1 MSAEPEEIVR
11 LRKELE
17 DVRLVAEK
25 AEDAKLVAEKKLEEA
40 KLDTNDANSR
50 AAAAEK
56 LAADAMSALMAAR
69 VLPPAPP
76 RRRLPQQLSLI
87 EGPGFSV
94 VSPSKGS
101 GIFLQNN
108 LVSFTMNAEPHLDSL
123 RDLTSASSLQSLSEI
138 SPASL
143 LSEENLYDLATKFT
157 PEWVESTSRSSTSK
171 GAKSAKTLFCKGA
184 SPPVMPN
191 FKALPWGCMP
201 ELLTSSRNFHPGFNG
216 EVKSAISRGES
227 SPKMFDELLTY
238 VFLDT
243 AASLFGDVPAG
254 HRRFF
259 SYPPV
264 GFGLAAFPHVGYL
277 VAVEWIG
284 KLYVSVVSQPFFLGS
299 PEHKAAIA
307 ALPDRDYSDDVVDL
321 NLGNVR
327 VQSWSAMEPA
337 GLAGTAS
344 DSPGSSPPSVLWS
357 DESSRGPDGSN
368 IFFKIVLC
376 SAFGPAYFERM
387 FEAYGSLAEAFDK
400 DRESDPPPASLV
412 PARLLFGAGEVC
424 VTMPWVDGRDAAE
437 ADLAKDGCAV
447 QPVAEAIAWLARRG
461 LVYVDLRA
469 PNVRIA
475 EEGEEEEEEAGAAG
489 AAGAGSAAAATS
501 QASRRRVV
509 LIDYDDLKVA
519 AITQGSGSGSG
530 SKLRPCSF
538 SALMDELAD
547 ADAPWAKRD
556 QPGGLPAVLDA
567 VEALLGGP

>member
-1 MSAEPEEIVR
+1 MSAESEQIVR
-11 LRKELE
+11 LEKALE
-17 DVRLVAEK
+17 DVKLAAEK
-25 AEDAKLVAEKKLEEA
+25 ALEEVKLAAA
-40 KLDTNDANSR
+40 KDINDANTR

-56 LAADAMSALMAAR
+56 RAADTMSAFLAA
-69 VLPPAPP
+69 VPPPAPP
-76 RRRLPQQLSLI
+76 RRLPKQLSLI
-87 EGPGFSV
+87 EGLSFRV
-94 VSPSKGS
+94 VSPSKGN
-101 GIFLQNN
+101 GILLQSN

-123 RDLTSASSLQSLSEI
+123 RGLTSASSLQSLSDN

-143 LSEENLYDLATKFT
+143 LSEENLYELATKFT
-157 PEWVESTSRSSTSK
+157 PEWVKATSKSSSPK
-171 GAKSAKTLFCKGA
+171 GAKTARTLFCEGA
-184 SPPVMPN
+184 TPPDLPN

-238 VFLDT
+238 VFLGT
-243 AASLFGDVPAG
+243 AASLFANVPAG

-284 KLYVSVVSQPFFLGS
+284 KLFVSVVSQPFFLGS
-299 PEHKAAIA
+299 PEHEAAIV
-307 ALPDRDYSDDVVDL
+307 ALPDRDYRGDVVDL
-321 NLGNVR
+321 NLGDVR
-327 VQSWSAMEPA
+327 VMSWSATESA
-337 GLAGTAS
+337 GLAGTAP
-344 DSPGSSPPSVLWS
+344 DSAALPPSVLWS
-357 DESSRGPDGSN
+357 DESSRGPEGSH

-376 SAFGPAYFERM
+376 SAYEPVFFERM

-400 DRESDPPPASLV
+400 DKVSDPPPASLV

-424 VTMPWVDGRDAAE
+424 VTMPWVGGRDAVE

-447 QPVAEAIAWLARRG
+447 QPVAEAVAWLARRG
-461 LVYVDLRA
+461 LVYVDLRP
-469 PNVRIA
+469 PNVRI
-475 EEGEEEEEEAGAAG
+475 EEEWEEKEAG
-489 AAGAGSAAAATS
+489 AAGAGSAAEAT
-501 QASRRRVV
+501 SRRRVV

-519 AITQGSGSGSG
+519 TTTQGSGSGS
-530 SKLRPCSF
+530 KRRPCSF
-538 SALMDELAD
+538 SALMAELAD
-547 ADAPWAKRD
+547 ADAPWAKRS